1 MNDALKL
8 VNLTKTFSAS
18 IINPVNKEKNKI
30 TAVNDLNLTIP
41 HGSVYGFLGRNGA
54 GKTTTLKMIAGLSK
68 PTGGEIYI
76 YGNKV
81 EFGKP
86 LSYKN
91 IGFLPDVPEFYSF
104 MTAREYLFLCG
115 RLHKMSD
122 DEIKNKIREIF
133 ELINFDKKRLRNKIS
148 TFSRGMKQKLGIAV
162 ALINSPN
169 LIMLD
174 EPTSAL
180 DPIGRKETINIIN
193 SLRGKYTVLFS
204 THILTDVEKV
214 CDRIALIEKG
224 SLILDGGIND
234 IKSQYSGLHQT
245 LYIDVFANNKSNC
258 DKFLSEV
265 KNLDFISHT
274 DLEEEEKE
282 DIIKIKLKT
291 SDRKKAGEVLPKMIY
306 ENGLSLIKFEF
317 EDSNL
322 EDIFISATS
331 PAALKEKEK
340 EADN

>member
-8 VNLTKTFSAS
+8 VNLTKIFSNNS
-18 IINPVNKEKNKI
+18 IKSINRQQNKI
-30 TAVNDLNLTIP
+30 IAVNNLNLTIP

-54 GKTTTLKMIAGLSK
+54 GKTTTLKMITGLSK
-68 PTGGEIYI
+68 PTDGEIYI

-81 EFGKP
+81 KFGKP
-86 LSYKN
+86 ASYKN

-122 DEIKNKIREIF
+122 DAIKNKIREIF
-133 ELINFDKKRLRNKIS
+133 ELINFDKKRLKNKIS

-162 ALINSPN
+162 ALINSPD

-193 SLRGKYTVLFS
+193 NLKGKYTVVFS
-204 THILTDVEKV
+204 THILTDIERV

-224 SLILDGGIND
+224 SLILDGSISD
-234 IKSQYSGLHQT
+234 IKSQYANLTET
-245 LYIDVFANNKSNC
+245 LYIDVLNDNKLNC
-258 DKFLSEV
+258 ERFFSILQ
-265 KNLDFISHT
+265 NINFINQAEIK
-274 DLEEEEKE
+274 EEEN
-282 DIIKIKLKT
+282 IIKIKLKT
-291 SDRKKAGEVLPKMIY
+291 SDRKRAGEILPRIIY
-306 ENGLSLIKFEF
+306 ENNLSLIKFEF
-317 EDSNL
+317 EDANL
-322 EDIFISATS
+322 EEIFISATS
-331 PAALKEKEK
+331 SQVSQEKEK
-340 EADN
+340 KEASL